1 MVFEKRFY
9 IFLYFGIFV
18 FFLVGF
24 CSSLGV
30 SPAKKEFEFYPNI
43 ELVIPYKAFGV
54 SSYQELELYVSGDLK
69 DFVKLSKY
77 EMTGPGEFALKINFP
92 EKIDKPGEHRIFV
105 GVKEKIDDELVDG
118 VGTSVIIQSVI
129 IVNVPYPGR
138 YLDVF
143 LYSENVN
150 FGEDVPFE
158 LRIENKG
165 KENVTIVPRVEIMSS
180 EENYLETL
188 YFRERLIE
196 SQSKVD
202 LKKVLNASLYN
213 PGKYRAVGIVDYG
226 DIASSEVDFRIGELM
241 IDLINYS
248 REIAISEVSSFDIEI
263 ESGWND
269 VIDSAYAE
277 VSVFNSSG
285 ELISFKTSPESLS
298 PWERKKITGYFD
310 SSGLR
315 EGYYDVNLT
324 FFYYGEDVGKS
335 SSEVVSVNF
344 VEKDSMVLMILIIL
358 VIILVIIAVV
368 FFVIRRAGY
377 GKKK

>member
-1 MVFEKRFY
+1 MVLRKRFCMVLS
-9 IFLYFGIFV
+9 FA
-18 FFLVGF
+18 FLVCFFISF
-24 CSSLGV
+24 CSALGV
-30 SPAKKEFEFYPNI
+30 SPAKKEFEFYPNV
-43 ELVIPYKAFGV
+43 ELIVPYKVFGV
-54 SSYQELELYVSGDLK
+54 SSNQELELYVSGDLK

-77 EMTGPGEFALKINFP
+77 DMIGPGEFALKINFP
-92 EKIDKPGEHRIFV
+92 EKISKPGEHRIFV

-143 LYSENVN
+143 LSSGNVN
-150 FGEDVPFE
+150 FGEDVLFE

-165 KENVTIVPRVEIMSS
+165 KENVTIVPRIEVMTSDED
-180 EENYLETL
+180 YLETV

-202 LKKVLNASLYN
+202 LKKVLNASSYN

-226 DIASSEVDFRIGELM
+226 EIASSEVDFRIGELS
-241 IDLINYS
+241 IDLVNYS
-248 REIAISEVSSFDIEI
+248 REVVISEVSSFDIEM

-277 VSVFNSSG
+277 VSVFNNSG
-285 ELISFKTSPESLS
+285 ELVFFKTSPESLS
-298 PWERKKITGYFD
+298 PWERKKVTGYFD
-310 SSGLR
+310 SSKLK

-324 FFYYGEDVGKS
+324 FFYYGEDIGES
-335 SSEVVSVNF
+335 SSEIVSVNF
-344 VEKDSMVLMILIIL
+344 VEKENLILVVLLILIVIL
-358 VIILVIIAVV
+358 IVMAVV
-368 FFVIRRAGY
+368 FFIRRTCY